1 MILRCWGS
9 ITMNRSNKGAN
20 TNFIQMMED
29 IVVLFIVYFIERK
42 AFEDVILPAT
52 QPKCL
57 ALVVVF
63 GTIYILSNKES
74 RIYDVT
80 FFFYMDRFWKT
91 ISKSWILATGITMGL
106 MYVYN
111 PHINIRRF
119 HLHFIFWV
127 YVAICINMVFSR
139 FFQMIF
145 ADRLAP
151 RAAFVGTFEEYEKFN
166 YFLNK
171 TSVKVEEVGYILDR
185 ELPDKK
191 VFNILG
197 VIDDIEQIVRNNEI
211 DQVYFIQH
219 SDDNIEQIQQYIDMC
234 LEMGVT
240 VKVVMDVSYS
250 RRMHRSNSYVSS
262 VGTYPL
268 ITYHTITL
276 NSYEQAIKRAMDF
289 VFSLIA
295 IIIVSPVMLITA
307 IAIKLDSPGP
317 VIFKQVRVGQN
328 GRTFNMYKF
337 RSMCQD
343 AEERKDELME
353 QNEMDGFMFKIKD
366 DPRVTRVGKFIRRTS
381 IDELPQLIN
390 VLMGDMSLVGTRPP
404 TIDEVAKYKRGQ
416 WRRISIKPGVTGL
429 WQISGRN
436 DIRSFD
442 EVVELDLRYIDNW
455 TLEEDIA
462 ILFKTVGVLLT
473 KKGAY

>member
-1 MILRCWGS
+1 
-9 ITMNRSNKGAN
+9 MNRSNKGAN
-20 TNFIQMMED
+20 TNILQMTED
-29 IVVLFIVYFIERK
+29 IIVLLLVYLLERK

-63 GTIYILSNKES
+63 GTLYILSNKES
-74 RIYDVT
+74 RIYNVT
-80 FFFYMDRFWKT
+80 SFFYMDRFWKA

-139 FFQMIF
+139 FLQMMIT
-145 ADRLAP
+145 DRQAP
-151 RAAFVGTFEEYEKFN
+151 RAAFVGSFEEYEKFN

-171 TSVKVEEVGYILDR
+171 TSVRVEEVGYILDR
-185 ELPDKK
+185 GLPEKK
-191 VFNILG
+191 LFNILG
-197 VIDDIEQIVRNNEI
+197 VIDDLEQIVRSNEI
-211 DQVYFIQH
+211 DHVYIIHH
-219 SDDNIEQIQQYIDMC
+219 SDDNISQIQQYIDLC

-289 VFSLIA
+289 LV
-295 IIIVSPVMLITA
+295 
-307 IAIKLDSPGP
+307 
-317 VIFKQVRVGQN
+317 
-328 GRTFNMYKF
+328 
-337 RSMCQD
+337 
-343 AEERKDELME
+343 
-353 QNEMDGFMFKIKD
+353 
-366 DPRVTRVGKFIRRTS
+366 
-381 IDELPQLIN
+381 
-390 VLMGDMSLVGTRPP
+390 SLVGIIITS
-404 TIDEVAKYKRGQ
+404 
-416 WRRISIKPGVTGL
+416 ISSL
-429 WQISGRN
+429 
-436 DIRSFD
+436 
-442 EVVELDLRYIDNW
+442 
-455 TLEEDIA
+455 
-462 ILFKTVGVLLT
+462 
-473 KKGAY
+473 

>member
-1 MILRCWGS
+1 
-9 ITMNRSNKGAN
+9 MNRSNKGAN
-20 TNFIQMMED
+20 TNTIQMLED
-29 IVVLFIVYFIERK
+29 ILVLLIVYLIERK
-42 AFEDVILPAT
+42 AFEDVILPET
-52 QPKCL
+52 HPKCF

-63 GTIYILSNKES
+63 GTIYILANKES
-74 RIYDVT
+74 RIYNVT
-80 FFFYMDRFWKT
+80 LFFYMDRFWKI
-91 ISKSWILATGITMGL
+91 ISKSWILATGVTMGL

-111 PHINIRRF
+111 PHVNIRRF
-119 HLHFIFWV
+119 HLHFV
-127 YVAICINMVFSR
+127 VATYVAICINMVISR
-139 FFQMIF
+139 FCQMIF
-145 ADRLAP
+145 TDRQAP
-151 RAAFVGTFEEYEKFN
+151 RAAFVGTFDEYEKFN

-171 TSVKVEEVGYILDR
+171 TSVRVEEVGYILDR
-185 ELPDKK
+185 EMSDKK
-191 VFNILG
+191 VFNVLG
-197 VIDDIEQIVRNNEI
+197 VLDDLEQIVRSKEI

-219 SDDNIEQIQQYIDMC
+219 SDDNIAQIQQYIDLC

-262 VGTYPL
+262 VGTFPL

-276 NSYEQAIKRAMDF
+276 NSYEQAIKRIMDLIISIIATI
-289 VFSLIA
+289 VFSPIMIL
-295 IIIVSPVMLITA
+295 TA

-337 RSMCQD
+337 RSMCKD
-343 AEERKDELME
+343 AESQQEELMK
-353 QNEMDGFMFKIKD
+353 QNEMEGFMFKIKD
-366 DPRVTRVGKFIRRTS
+366 DPRVTRVGKFIRKTS
-381 IDELPQLIN
+381 IDELPQLFN
-390 VLMGDMSLVGTRPP
+390 VIKGDMSLVGTRPP
-404 TIDEVAKYKRGQ
+404 TIDEVSRYERGQ

-436 DIRSFD
+436 DITSFD

-455 TLEEDIA
+455 TLNADLA
-462 ILFKTVGVLLT
+462 ILIKTVGVLFT

>member
-1 MILRCWGS
+1 
-9 ITMNRSNKGAN
+9 MNRSNKGAN
-20 TNFIQMMED
+20 TNTWQMLED
-29 IVVLFIVYFIERK
+29 MIVLLIVYFIERK
-42 AFEDVILPAT
+42 AFEDVILSQT
-52 QPKCL
+52 YPKCF

-63 GTIYILSNKES
+63 GTIYILANKEA
-74 RIYDVT
+74 RIYNVT
-80 FFFYMDRFWKT
+80 LFFYMDRFWKI
-91 ISKSWILATGITMGL
+91 ISKSWLLATGVTMGL

-111 PHINIRRF
+111 PHVNIRRF
-119 HLHFIFWV
+119 HIHFVVVTYI
-127 YVAICINMVFSR
+127 AICINMVISR

-145 ADRLAP
+145 SNKQAP

-171 TSVKVEEVGYILDR
+171 TSMRVEEVGYILDR
-185 ELPDKK
+185 QMPEKK
-191 VFNILG
+191 VFNTLG
-197 VIDDIEQIVRNNEI
+197 KLENLEQIVRSKEI

-219 SDDNIEQIQQYIDMC
+219 SDDNIDQIQQYIDLC

-250 RRMHRSNSYVSS
+250 RKMLRSNSYVSS

-268 ITYHTITL
+268 ITYHTIAL
-276 NSYEQAIKRAMDF
+276 NSYEQILKRMLDL
-289 VFSLIA
+289 VVSLVA
-295 IIIVSPVMLITA
+295 VIVLSPVMLITA

-328 GRTFNMYKF
+328 GRTFNIYKF

-343 AEERKDELME
+343 AEARRQELLDK
-353 QNEMDGFMFKIKD
+353 NEMNGYMFKIKD
-366 DPRVTRVGKFIRRTS
+366 DPRITKVGRFIRRTS
-381 IDELPQLIN
+381 IDELPQLFN
-390 VLMGDMSLVGTRPP
+390 VIKGDMSLVGTRPP
-404 TIDEVAKYKRGQ
+404 TIDEVSQYERGQ

-436 DIRSFD
+436 EITSFD

-455 TLEEDIA
+455 SLNADLA
-462 ILFKTVGVLLT
+462 ILFKTVGVLFT

>member
-1 MILRCWGS
+1 
-9 ITMNRSNKGAN
+9 MNRSNKGADTN
-20 TNFIQMMED
+20 TIQMLED
-29 IVVLFIVYFIERK
+29 IFVLLLVYLIERK
-42 AFEDVILPAT
+42 AFEEVILPET

-63 GTIYILSNKES
+63 GIIYILANKES
-74 RIYDVT
+74 RIYNVT
-80 FFFYMDRFWKT
+80 SFFYMDRFWKAIT
-91 ISKSWILATGITMGL
+91 KSWLFATGITMGL

-119 HLHFIFWV
+119 HLHFVFWV
-127 YVAICINMVFSR
+127 YVAICINMVVSR

-145 ADRLAP
+145 ADRQAP

-171 TSVKVEEVGYILDR
+171 TSVKVEEVGYVLDG
-185 ELPDKK
+185 EMPEKK
-191 VFNILG
+191 IFNILG
-197 VIDDIEQIVRNNEI
+197 TLEELEQIVRNNEI
-211 DQVYFIQH
+211 DQVFFIQH
-219 SDDNIEQIQQYIDMC
+219 SDDNIARIQSYIDLC

-276 NSYEQAIKRAMDF
+276 NTYEQAIKRMVDLF
-289 VFSLIA
+289 VS
-295 IIIVSPVMLITA
+295 IVATILLSPVMLITA
-307 IAIKLDSPGP
+307 IAIKIDSPGP
-317 VIFKQVRVGQN
+317 VIFKQIRVGQN

-337 RSMCQD
+337 RSMCKD
-343 AEERKDELME
+343 AEKLRQALME
-353 QNEMDGFMFKIKD
+353 QNEMEGCMFKIKN

-381 IDELPQLIN
+381 IDELPQLFN
-390 VLMGDMSLVGTRPP
+390 VIKGDMSLVGTRPP
-404 TIDEVAKYKRGQ
+404 TIDEVSQYKRGQ

-436 DIRSFD
+436 DIKSFD

-455 TLEEDIA
+455 SLNADLA

>member
-1 MILRCWGS
+1 
-9 ITMNRSNKGAN
+9 
-20 TNFIQMMED
+20 
-29 IVVLFIVYFIERK
+29 
-42 AFEDVILPAT
+42 
-52 QPKCL
+52 
-57 ALVVVF
+57 
-63 GTIYILSNKES
+63 
-74 RIYDVT
+74 
-80 FFFYMDRFWKT
+80 
-91 ISKSWILATGITMGL
+91 
-106 MYVYN
+106 
-111 PHINIRRF
+111 
-119 HLHFIFWV
+119 
-127 YVAICINMVFSR
+127 
-139 FFQMIF
+139 MIF

-289 VFSLIA
+289 VFSLIS